1 MYNPRMDTE
10 NTPIPPPEKDHIKV
24 PRRGLIMVTLLVA
37 FFGLGLGSG
46 YLAWGYN
53 WPTPEPTL
61 QVTIPEDLQ
70 RFDVSE
76 DGNPSIGPAD
86 APITII
92 EFSDYQC
99 PFCTK
104 WHDEVFVRL
113 IKEYPDTVRI
123 VYRDFPLNSI
133 HPAATAAAEAANC
146 ANEQGNYWDYHSA
159 LFSEKYGLE
168 REGFIKYAQDINLDV
183 PAFTQC
189 FDERRYAA
197 EVQADY
203 EYAAQLGIRST
214 PTFFL
219 NGIPI
224 VGAQPYDLFRQVI
237 EKELAGE
244 IP

>member
-1 MYNPRMDTE
+1 METE
-10 NTPIPPPEKDHIKV
+10 NPTSPTQANNGWIMIP
-24 PRRGLIMVTLLVA
+24 RQGLILVILLVA
-37 FFGLGLGSG
+37 FFGMGLGSG
-46 YLAWGYN
+46 YLVWGYD

-61 QVTIPEDLQ
+61 QITIPEDLK

-76 DGNPSIGPAD
+76 DGNPSIGPAN

-104 WHDEVFVRL
+104 WHNEVFLRL
-113 IKEYPDTVRI
+113 LKEYPKQVRI
-123 VYRDFPLNSI
+123 VYRDFPLSSI

-146 ANEQGNYWDYHSA
+146 ANEQGKYWDYHSA
-159 LFSEKYGLE
+159 LFSNKYNLN
-168 REGFIKYAQDINLDV
+168 RDGFIQYAQDLNLDV
-183 PAFTQC
+183 TSFSQC
-189 FDERRYAA
+189 FDERRYAD

-203 EYAAQLGIRST
+203 EYAATLGIRST

>member
-1 MYNPRMDTE
+1 METE
-10 NTPIPPPEKDHIKV
+10 NTPTPPPEKDHIKI
-24 PRRGLIMVTLLVA
+24 PRQGLILVVLLVA

-46 YLAWGYN
+46 YLVWGYS

-61 QVTIPEDLQ
+61 QITIPEDIQ
-70 RFDVSE
+70 RYDVAE

-86 APITII
+86 ALITII

-104 WHDEVFVRL
+104 WHDEVFLRL
-113 IKEYPDTVRI
+113 REEYPDTVRF
-123 VYRDFPLNSI
+123 VYRDFPLTSI

-146 ANEQGNYWDYHSA
+146 ANEQGRYWEYHSA
-159 LFSEKYGLE
+159 LFSEKYELS
-168 REGFIKYAQDINLDV
+168 REAFINYAQELDLDLD
-183 PAFTQC
+183 AFTQC
-189 FDERRYAA
+189 IDERRYAE
-197 EVQADY
+197 EVQKDY
-203 EYAAQLGIRST
+203 EYASQLGIRST

>member
-1 MYNPRMDTE
+1 METE
-10 NTPIPPPEKDHIKV
+10 TTSPPPEKDVIKI
-24 PRRGLIMVTLLVA
+24 PRQGLILIVLLVA

-46 YLAWGYN
+46 YMVWGYT

-61 QVTIPEDLQ
+61 QITIPEDLQ
-70 RFDVSE
+70 RFDISE
-76 DGNPSIGPAD
+76 DGNPSIGPAN

-104 WHDEVFVRL
+104 WHDEVFLRL
-113 IKEYPDTVRI
+113 LKEYPKEVRI
-123 VYRDFPLNSI
+123 VYRDFPLTSI

-146 ANEQGNYWDYHSA
+146 ANEQGRYWDYHSA
-159 LFSEKYGLE
+159 LFSEKYAFD
-168 REGFIKYAQDINLDV
+168 RAGFIKYAQDLKLDV
-183 PAFTQC
+183 AAFSQC

>member
-1 MYNPRMDTE
+1 METE
-10 NTPIPPPEKDHIKV
+10 TTPPPPEKDVINI
-24 PRRGLIMVTLLVA
+24 PRQGLTLIVLLVA
-37 FFGLGLGSG
+37 LFGLGLGSG
-46 YLAWGYN
+46 YMVWGYN

-61 QVTIPEDLQ
+61 QITIPEDLQ
-70 RFDVSE
+70 RFDISE
-76 DGNPSIGPAD
+76 DGNPAIGPAN
-86 APITII
+86 APITIV

-104 WHDEVFVRL
+104 WHNEVFLRL
-113 IKEYPDTVRI
+113 LEEYPNEVRI
-123 VYRDFPLNSI
+123 VYRDFPLTSI

-146 ANEQGNYWDYHSA
+146 ANEQGKYWDYHSA
-159 LFSEKYGLE
+159 LFSDKYALD
-168 REGFIKYAQDINLDV
+168 RNGFIKIAQDLKLNVDN
-183 PAFTQC
+183 FSQC

-203 EYAAQLGIRST
+203 EYAAGLGIRST